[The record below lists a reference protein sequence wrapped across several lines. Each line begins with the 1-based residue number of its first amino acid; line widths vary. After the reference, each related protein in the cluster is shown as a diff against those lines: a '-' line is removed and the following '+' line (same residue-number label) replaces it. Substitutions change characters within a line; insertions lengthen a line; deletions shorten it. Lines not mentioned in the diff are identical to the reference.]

1 MLQVFCIAREYK
13 FFCNNTCCGDAN
25 VWRSQIWKF
34 FLEQHPPTEFAN
46 ATPPK
51 KIPNLFLLPTTPPP
65 HPISPRNFAG
75 KTWISLCQGL
85 QVVEYSS
92 NQTLDYIGVTK
103 KKVSF
108 FCLQRATC
116 MTQENEAR
124 NRNTSIRSQ
133 MISEFILEYTEF
145 KSYFFVGNWSKLPF
159 IREFWSAVRESG
171 RLALYPGELAYMRL
185 CCFMWVK
192 LPHVFCKERHLLF
205 YPRILLYV
213 HNSYKLTQNHLLASL
228 RSF

>member
-1 MLQVFCIAREYK
+1 MDISNLE
-13 FFCNNTCCGDAN
+13 FFS
-25 VWRSQIWKF
+25 V
-34 FLEQHPPTEFAN
+34 QHPPTEFAN

-51 KIPNLFLLPTTPPP
+51 KITNLFLLPTTPPP
-65 HPISPRNFAG
+65 PPISPRNFAG

-92 NQTLDYIGVTK
+92 YQTLDYIGVTK

-133 MISEFILEYTEF
+133 MISEFILEYMEF
-145 KSYFFVGNWSKLPF
+145 KS
-159 IREFWSAVRESG
+159 
-171 RLALYPGELAYMRL
+171 
-185 CCFMWVK
+185 
-192 LPHVFCKERHLLF
+192 
-205 YPRILLYV
+205 
-213 HNSYKLTQNHLLASL
+213 
-228 RSF
+228 

>member
-1 MLQVFCIAREYK
+1 MADFGFWILDTNGQIFHFLVIMLFQLWVECQLVTLFLNRISLGNRILINIWDAAGFLYCKGIQI
-13 FFCNNTCCGDAN
+13 FCNNTCCRDAN

-65 HPISPRNFAG
+65 PPISPRNFAG

-133 MISEFILEYTEF
+133 MISEFILEYMEF
-145 KSYFFVGNWSKLPF
+145 KSQFFVGN
-159 IREFWSAVRESG
+159 
-171 RLALYPGELAYMRL
+171 
-185 CCFMWVK
+185 
-192 LPHVFCKERHLLF
+192 
-205 YPRILLYV
+205 
-213 HNSYKLTQNHLLASL
+213 
-228 RSF
+228 

>member
-13 FFCNNTCCGDAN
+13 FFVIIPVAEMPTSGDLKSGN
-25 VWRSQIWKF
+25 FSRSST
-34 FLEQHPPTEFAN
+34 PRPTSPMQP
-46 ATPPK
+46 PPK
-51 KIPNLFLLPTTPPP
+51 KFLIYFYSLPPP
-65 HPISPRNFAG
+65 PPPPISPRNFAG

-133 MISEFILEYTEF
+133 MISEFILEYMEF
-145 KSYFFVGNWSKLPF
+145 KS
-159 IREFWSAVRESG
+159 
-171 RLALYPGELAYMRL
+171 
-185 CCFMWVK
+185 
-192 LPHVFCKERHLLF
+192 
-205 YPRILLYV
+205 
-213 HNSYKLTQNHLLASL
+213 
-228 RSF
+228 

>member
-1 MLQVFCIAREYK
+1 MSVSHFILESYFSWEQDTHRYLGCCRFFCIAREYK
-13 FFCNNTCCGDAN
+13 FFVIIPVAEMPTSGDLKSGN
-25 VWRSQIWKF
+25 FFRSSTPRPNSPMR
-34 FLEQHPPTEFAN
+34 PP
-46 ATPPK
+46 PPK
-51 KIPNLFLLPTTPPP
+51 KFLIYFYSLPPP
-65 HPISPRNFAG
+65 PPISPRNFAG

-133 MISEFILEYTEF
+133 MISEFILEYMEF
-145 KSYFFVGNWSKLPF
+145 KS
-159 IREFWSAVRESG
+159 
-171 RLALYPGELAYMRL
+171 
-185 CCFMWVK
+185 
-192 LPHVFCKERHLLF
+192 
-205 YPRILLYV
+205 
-213 HNSYKLTQNHLLASL
+213 
-228 RSF
+228 